1 MVTVDAGRLDA
12 FVSGLPH
19 GYTPVAVAHN
29 SLRVEDLNPDDLGR
43 ALSLAEERGLTA
55 ELVQGPKWLV
65 TSVSSRLCAWEFGLA
80 SEALAKRACCTSC
93 RGRVLTPVSRIEE
106 EKLCSTGAWGAL
118 VLGSTE

>member
-1 MVTVDAGRLDA
+1 MVTGDAGRLDA

-29 SLRVEDLNPDDLGR
+29 SLRVEDLNPADLGR

-65 TSVSSRLCAWEFGLA
+65 TSVSSRLCAWEFDLA

-93 RGRVLTPVSRIEE
+93 RGIL
-106 EKLCSTGAWGAL
+106 LCGKCRASTGLSKRRPSGVNCSSA
-118 VLGSTE
+118 SI